1 MNDGLSVEVPG
12 VRVGNESIT
21 CVPAEA
27 RIKPLRDQI
36 IVEPREWN
44 PSKLL
49 HVVYTGKPLRGIVR
63 AVGPGRYPKKYDGP
77 KGKRTKTWDAKSFL
91 PTELKVGDIIELGG
105 LEIRGYLFQTIRWG
119 SKEMIVCQ
127 EADVAI
133 VYD

>member
-36 IVEPREWN
+36 IVEPLEWN

>member
-1 MNDGLSVEVPG
+1 VNDGLSVEVPG

-36 IVEPREWN
+36 IVEPLEWN

-49 HVVYTGKPLRGIVR
+49 HVVYTGKPLRWIVR

>member
-1 MNDGLSVEVPG
+1 VNDGLSVEVPG

-36 IVEPREWN
+36 IVEPLEWN

>member
-1 MNDGLSVEVPG
+1 MLEQVPG

-21 CVPAEA
+21 SVPAEA
-27 RIKPLRDQI
+27 HIRPLRDQI
-36 IVEPREWN
+36 VVEPLDWK

-49 HVVYTGKPLRGIVR
+49 HIVYTGKPLRGRVA

-77 KGKRTKTWDAKSFL
+77 KGKRTKTWDSKSYL

-105 LEIRGYLFQTIRWG
+105 LEIRGYLFPTIRWG
-119 SKEMIVCQ
+119 AKEMIICQ